1 MINTTTPQAYLIA
14 DVGTGNVRTA
24 VVSTTGEILSLH
36 REDVRYERDSDYPD
50 SIAFDPKQ
58 LWQQIKGLVMRVLAE
73 AGPVQITA
81 ITATSQREGIVVLD
95 NEGSPIIGMSN
106 HDNRG
111 REWESMVAAKDLVC
125 TLTGRFPTAL
135 FSA

>member
-1 MINTTTPQAYLIA
+1 IR
-14 DVGTGNVRTA
+14 DFHVTGVRR
-24 VVSTTGEILSLH
+24 VLFRS
-36 REDVRYERDSDYPD
+36 
-50 SIAFDPKQ
+50 
-58 LWQQIKGLVMRVLAE
+58 QIKGLVMRVLAE

-125 TLTGRFPTAL
+125 TLTEIGRA
-135 FSA
+135 SCREREGRWGM